1 MAREARH
8 APIRRSVLSACALL
22 ALAAFARADVVHLK
36 SGEKLEGKILSETAT
51 KVKLETPFGTTEIER
66 SRIEKIEHGK
76 TPKEL
81 FNERKSALKKD
92 DVNGRWDLV
101 LFCKENKLN
110 REAKALVAE
119 ILALDPNHP
128 DANRENGK
136 IQYDGKWFTKE
147 QLEKYKDEEKKK
159 MEAAGMVWQDGRW
172 MTEDDAM
179 TARGLVKVDG
189 KWISKEELDRLTAA
203 RDWQQIFGEEMHVL
217 TTEHFELRT
226 SLPPEDLQEILDLCE
241 SAHAE
246 FVALA
251 KPDAT
256 EMKFMDPAKSI
267 YSRIYIYVHGAPGDV
282 TKFIESGFID
292 RHYVPPTVKE
302 FHLESDNFAVY
313 FPVPMIV
320 LSEGRH
326 LKSSD
331 SRDVNQAGMALV
343 HLGQIL
349 VRRLKRGG
357 GLPGW
362 AEAGM
367 GHWAEGEF
375 NGYATL
381 SIVEYPHYEPF
392 VDKWSVDGWENFPRW
407 KDKLS
412 DAAEVARITSLSVL
426 MEKPV
431 EELTIDEEAKAWSLV
446 LFLMETRRQQ
456 FFDFIRAAKSKF
468 HDELV
473 GNTQAFTDA
482 FAPESIAKI
491 DAEWATWVRTLTKG
505 EAKMKAPDKPLGGG
519 D

>member
-1 MAREARH
+1 M
-8 APIRRSVLSACALL
+8 
-22 ALAAFARADVVHLK
+22 
-36 SGEKLEGKILSETAT
+36 KI
-51 KVKLETPFGTTEIER
+51 ETPFGTTEVER
-66 SRIEKIEHGK
+66 SRIDKIERGK
-76 TPKEL
+76 TPKEV
-81 FNERKSALKKD
+81 FAERKAALGKT
-92 DVNGRWDLV
+92 DVVGRWDLV
-101 LFCKENKLN
+101 LYCKQQKLN

-119 ILALDPNHP
+119 ILTLDPEHA

-147 QLEKYKDEEKKK
+147 QLETYQAEERKK

-203 RDWQQIFGEEMHVL
+203 RDWQATFGTEMNVL
-217 TTEHFELRT
+217 VTDHFELRT
-226 SLPPEDLQEILDLCE
+226 PLPLEDLQEIVDLCE
-241 SAHAE
+241 MAHAE
-246 FVALA
+246 FIKLA
-251 KPDAT
+251 EPD
-256 EMKFMDPAKSI
+256 EKEIKFMDPAKSA
-267 YSRIYIYVHGAPGDV
+267 YSRIYLYVHAAPGDV

-292 RHYVPPTVKE
+292 RHYVPPSVKE
-302 FHLESDNFAVY
+302 DHIESDNFSVY
-313 FPVPMIV
+313 FPVPFIV

-326 LKSSD
+326 LKSSE

-375 NGYATL
+375 NGYSTL

-392 VDKWSVDGWENFPRW
+392 VDKWSVEGWENFPRW

-412 DAAEVARITSLSVL
+412 DAGEIARVTPLSVL

-446 LFLMETRRQQ
+446 LFLMETRRKQ
-456 FFDFIRAAKSKF
+456 FFDFVRAAKSKF

-482 FAPESIAKI
+482 FAPESIAHI
-491 DAEWATWVRTLTKG
+491 DAEWASWVRTLTKG
-505 EAKMKAPDKPLGGG
+505 EAKTAPPQKPLGGG
-519 D
+519 

>member
-1 MAREARH
+1 M
-8 APIRRSVLSACALL
+8 PRRLPSFRLSRPALALGALL
-22 ALAAFARADVVHLK
+22 ALASAAAADVVHLK
-36 SGEKLEGKILSETAT
+36 TGEKLEGKILSETAT
-51 KVKLETPFGTTEIER
+51 KVKIETPFGTTEVER
-66 SRIEKIEHGK
+66 SRIEKIERGK
-76 TPKEL
+76 TPKEV
-81 FNERKSALKKD
+81 FAERKAALGKT
-92 DVNGRWDLV
+92 DVVGRWDLV
-101 LFCKENKLN
+101 LYCKEQKLN

-119 ILALDPNHP
+119 ILVLDPNHAE
-128 DANRENGK
+128 ANRENGK

-147 QLEKYKDEEKKK
+147 HLEKYQEEERKK
-159 MEAAGMVWQDGRW
+159 MEAAGMVWHDGRW

-189 KWISKEELDRLTAA
+189 KWISREELDRLTAA
-203 RDWQQIFGEEMHVL
+203 RDWQATYGTEMNVL
-217 TTEHFELRT
+217 VSEHFELRT
-226 SLPPEDLQEILDLCE
+226 PLPPEDLQEILDLCE
-241 SAHAE
+241 MAHAE
-246 FVALA
+246 FLKLA
-251 KPDAT
+251 QPDAT
-256 EMKFMDPAKSI
+256 EMKFMDPAKSA
-267 YSRIYIYVHGAPGDV
+267 YSRIYVYVHAAPGDV

-292 RHYVPPTVKE
+292 RHWVPPSVKE
-302 FHLESDNFAVY
+302 DHLESDNFAVY
-313 FPVPMIV
+313 FPVPFIV

-326 LKSSD
+326 LKSSE
-331 SRDVNQAGMALV
+331 SRDINQSGMALV

-392 VDKWSVDGWENFPRW
+392 VDKWSVEGWENFPRW

-412 DAAEVARITSLSVL
+412 DAGEVARITSLSVL

-446 LFLMETRRQQ
+446 LFLMETRRKQ

-468 HDELV
+468 RDELV

-482 FAPESIAKI
+482 FAPESIAQI

-505 EAKMKAPDKPLGGG
+505 EAKMAPPQKPLGGG